1 MRKLAAAVMCF
12 AAAAMFAGCSK
23 AEVEETIQPLVADA
37 IAEAD
42 SEADS

>member
-23 AEVEETIQPLVADA
+23 AEVEETIQPWWQMPSRKL
-37 IAEAD
+37 IQKQRL
-42 SEADS
+42 

>member
-23 AEVEETIQPLVADA
+23 AEVEDDPAPGGRCHRG
-37 IAEAD
+37 
-42 SEADS
+42 S